1 MILDWSSIYVQD
13 ARDVVA
19 GAWKS
24 QSRWHGLK
32 EGVVKMAPYAD
43 SVAPEVRT
51 LLAKSEEGIKSG
63 VLQPFFGEIRDQE
76 GAVRVRAG
84 TALSEADI
92 RSITWLVAG
101 MQGRLKG

>member
-19 GAWKS
+19 GAWKA
-24 QSRWHGLK
+24 QSRWQGLK

-43 SVAPEVRT
+43 SIAPEVRA

-63 VLQPFFGEIRDQE
+63 IVQPFFGEIHDQA
-76 GAVRVRAG
+76 GTVRVRAG
-84 TALSEADI
+84 TALSEPDI
-92 RSITWLVAG
+92 RSINWLVAG